1 MTNLC
6 QIGASLN
13 VMSNCLQHV
22 LNDPYYAGLASIKC
36 RIRSD
41 HENTHI
47 FGSGSVFQ
55 DFCDKNIV
63 YLNTKVYK
71 KNAKKQLLLV
81 SEQIRCLMRGEAPV
95 EP

>member
-1 MTNLC
+1 
-6 QIGASLN
+6 
-13 VMSNCLQHV
+13 MSNCLQHV

-63 YLNTKVYK
+63 FKY
-71 KNAKKQLLLV
+71 QLLLV